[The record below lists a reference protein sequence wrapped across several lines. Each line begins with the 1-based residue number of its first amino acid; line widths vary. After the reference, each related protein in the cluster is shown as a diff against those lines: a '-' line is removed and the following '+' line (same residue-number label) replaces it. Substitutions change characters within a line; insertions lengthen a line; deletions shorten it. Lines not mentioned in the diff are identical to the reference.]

1 MSNINKTILILTAQ
15 FGAGHV
21 SAANAI
27 KEYILE
33 KNPNYNVVIQNF
45 IDASIPRINNPMVKM
60 YERNT
65 KYVPE
70 LYNYYYYAK
79 KNFNSK
85 FDITYKIYTPKL
97 TEYILE
103 IKPDLII
110 STFPSAAGCVHDFN
124 SKKENTPIP
133 CITVITDVVDSL
145 EWIFPN
151 TDMYFVP
158 TYEIKHRYVQKG
170 LNPDIFRVT
179 GVPTDKRF
187 NIKDKVYFKDEKYNV
202 LLMGGGRG
210 LFDFSEDFVR
220 WLDDFNE
227 DFKDKLHITIV
238 TGKNEKLFNNL
249 TVKKPLKNIEVLGF
263 VTNMPDLLRDNHLLV
278 TKPGGATLFEAI
290 NAQIPIIIKTPKVG
304 QEIENSKFIID
315 KGIGIVY
322 NNESELQ
329 EIFDLM
335 VNGDLEHRI
344 NFMLEN
350 LVHVKKNINPE
361 KIGDYV
367 MELL

>member
-1 MSNINKTILILTAQ
+1 
-15 FGAGHV
+15 
-21 SAANAI
+21 
-27 KEYILE
+27 
-33 KNPNYNVVIQNF
+33 
-45 IDASIPRINNPMVKM
+45 
-60 YERNT
+60 
-65 KYVPE
+65 
-70 LYNYYYYAK
+70 
-79 KNFNSK
+79 
-85 FDITYKIYTPKL
+85 
-97 TEYILE
+97 
-103 IKPDLII
+103 
-110 STFPSAAGCVHDFN
+110 
-124 SKKENTPIP
+124 
-133 CITVITDVVDSL
+133 
-145 EWIFPN
+145 
-151 TDMYFVP
+151 
-158 TYEIKHRYVQKG
+158 
-170 LNPDIFRVT
+170 
-179 GVPTDKRF
+179 
-187 NIKDKVYFKDEKYNV
+187 
-202 LLMGGGRG
+202 MGGGRG

-227 DFKDKLHITIV
+227 DFKGKLHITIV

-263 VTNMPDLLRDNHLLV
+263 VTNMPDLLRDNDLLV

>member
-124 SKKENTPIP
+124 SKRKYTYSMYNCYNRCCRQFRVDIP
-133 CITVITDVVDSL
+133 K
-145 EWIFPN
+145 
-151 TDMYFVP
+151 Y
-158 TYEIKHRYVQKG
+158 RYVFCSYIW
-170 LNPDIFRVT
+170 N
-179 GVPTDKRF
+179 
-187 NIKDKVYFKDEKYNV
+187 
-202 LLMGGGRG
+202 
-210 LFDFSEDFVR
+210 
-220 WLDDFNE
+220 
-227 DFKDKLHITIV
+227 
-238 TGKNEKLFNNL
+238 
-249 TVKKPLKNIEVLGF
+249 
-263 VTNMPDLLRDNHLLV
+263 
-278 TKPGGATLFEAI
+278 
-290 NAQIPIIIKTPKVG
+290 
-304 QEIENSKFIID
+304 
-315 KGIGIVY
+315 
-322 NNESELQ
+322 
-329 EIFDLM
+329 
-335 VNGDLEHRI
+335 
-344 NFMLEN
+344 
-350 LVHVKKNINPE
+350 
-361 KIGDYV
+361 
-367 MELL
+367 

>member
-1 MSNINKTILILTAQ
+1 
-15 FGAGHV
+15 
-21 SAANAI
+21 
-27 KEYILE
+27 
-33 KNPNYNVVIQNF
+33 
-45 IDASIPRINNPMVKM
+45 
-60 YERNT
+60 
-65 KYVPE
+65 
-70 LYNYYYYAK
+70 
-79 KNFNSK
+79 
-85 FDITYKIYTPKL
+85 
-97 TEYILE
+97 
-103 IKPDLII
+103 
-110 STFPSAAGCVHDFN
+110 
-124 SKKENTPIP
+124 
-133 CITVITDVVDSL
+133 
-145 EWIFPN
+145 
-151 TDMYFVP
+151 MYFVP

-187 NIKDKVYFKDEKYNV
+187 NIKNKKYFKDGKYNL

-210 LFDFSEDFVR
+210 LFDFDEDFMR
-220 WLDDFNE
+220 WLDDFCLE
-227 DFKDKLHITIV
+227 YKDKLHVTIV

-249 TVKKPLKNIEVLGF
+249 TVKKPLQNIEVLGF
-263 VTNMPDLLRDNHLLV
+263 VTNMPDLIKDYDLLV

-322 NNESELQ
+322 NNETELK

-335 VNGDLEHRI
+335 VNGDLNNRI

-361 KIGDYV
+361 NIGEYV

>member
-1 MSNINKTILILTAQ
+1 
-15 FGAGHV
+15 
-21 SAANAI
+21 
-27 KEYILE
+27 
-33 KNPNYNVVIQNF
+33 
-45 IDASIPRINNPMVKM
+45 
-60 YERNT
+60 
-65 KYVPE
+65 
-70 LYNYYYYAK
+70 
-79 KNFNSK
+79 
-85 FDITYKIYTPKL
+85 
-97 TEYILE
+97 
-103 IKPDLII
+103 
-110 STFPSAAGCVHDFN
+110 
-124 SKKENTPIP
+124 
-133 CITVITDVVDSL
+133 
-145 EWIFPN
+145 
-151 TDMYFVP
+151 
-158 TYEIKHRYVQKG
+158 
-170 LNPDIFRVT
+170 
-179 GVPTDKRF
+179 RF

-249 TVKKPLKNIEVLGF
+249 TVKKPLKNIAVLGF
-263 VTNMPDLLRDNHLLV
+263 VTNMPDLLRDNDLLV